1 MSCEQNLQWRYEQHL
16 LLSGF
21 LQMPLLRI
29 LPPLFVVMLTT
40 LVFGYDHLLP
50 AQFSDRCCWR
60 SPLAT

>member
-1 MSCEQNLQWRYEQHL
+1 
-16 LLSGF
+16 
-21 LQMPLLRI
+21 MPLLRI

-50 AQFSDRCCWR
+50 AQFSDHCCWR